1 MWIWEQKN
9 WPNFTYDL
17 SRHQGLLDRLIASSK
32 EIFGRIEALP
42 SEAQSD
48 ALIDLVV
55 SEAIRTSFIEGQD
68 LDRVSVRASVRH
80 LAGLSKVKPLTKDQR
95 TNGISALLLD
105 VVKRWDQPLSD
116 EILCAWQSEIV
127 SGLSLSLITSGDYRF
142 DDVVIGS
149 TALGNDRVFFQA
161 PPPDRVE
168 SEMAEFL
175 KWYNDDVKKN
185 NDQSNEERLGLHII
199 RAGIAHLWFE
209 TIHPFDDGNGRV
221 GRAIADHALSQAFGH
236 PIISGLSTAIT
247 QNKVSRKRYYDELEK
262 AQTGDL
268 DIDNWLSY
276 FITVVSEAQSYSK
289 QVLDFVIAKT
299 RYYESYRDQLNERQN
314 KVIARMFDE
323 GVSGF
328 EGGISAKKY
337 MSIGG
342 CSKATAT
349 RDLKTLA
356 SIEAI
361 KPLPGAGRN
370 TSYELNLPS
379 KNQFMKVL

>member
-1 MWIWEQKN
+1 MWIWEKAG
-9 WPNFTYDL
+9 WPDFTYDL
-17 SRHQGLLDRLIASSK
+17 SRHQGALDRLVGSSN

-42 SEAQSD
+42 SESQSD

-80 LAGLSKVKPLTKDQR
+80 LAGLSSVKPLTKDHR
-95 TNGISALLLD
+95 VNGISSLLLD
-105 VVKRWDQPLSD
+105 VIKRWDQPLSD

-127 SGLSLSLITSGDYRF
+127 SKLSLSLITSGDYRF

-149 TALGNDRVFFQA
+149 TVVGNDRIFFQA

-168 SEMAEFL
+168 HEMTGFL
-175 KWYNDDVKKN
+175 RWYNEDLN
-185 NDQSNEERLGLHII
+185 RTNAQSSEERLGLCII

-262 AQTGDL
+262 AQTGNL

-276 FITVVSEAQSYSK
+276 FITVVSEAQAYSK

-299 RYYESYRDQLNERQN
+299 RYYESYRGQLNERQN

-349 RDLKTLA
+349 RDLQTLV

-361 KPLPGAGRN
+361 KPLPGVGRN
-370 TSYELNLPS
+370 TSYELSLPS
-379 KNQFMKVL
+379 KDQFIKIL

>member
-1 MWIWEQKN
+1 VLYYRLMWIWEKKG

-17 SRHQGLLDRLIASSK
+17 SRHQGALDRLIVSSK

-68 LDRVSVRASVRH
+68 LDRVSVRASVKH
-80 LAGLSKVKPLTKDQR
+80 LAGLSSVKPLTKDQR
-95 TNGISALLLD
+95 ANGISALLLD
-105 VVKRWDQPLSD
+105 VIKRWNQPLSD

-127 SGLSLSLITSGDYRF
+127 SGLSLSLVTSGDYRF

-149 TALGNDRVFFQA
+149 TVVGNDRVYFQA

-168 SEMAEFL
+168 LEMTDFL
-175 KWYNDDVKKN
+175 KWYNKN
-185 NDQSNEERLGLHII
+185 SNEERLGLSII
-199 RAGIAHLWFE
+199 RAAIAHLWFE

-221 GRAIADHALSQAFGH
+221 GRAIADHALSQAYGH

-247 QNKVSRKRYYDELEK
+247 QNKSSRKKYYDELEK

-276 FITVVSEAQSYSK
+276 FITVVSEAQAYSK

-314 KVIARMFDE
+314 KVITRMFDE
-323 GVSGF
+323 GVNGF

-337 MSIGG
+337 MRIGD

-349 RDLKTLA
+349 RDLKILA

-379 KNQFMKVL
+379 KDQFLKVL

>member
-1 MWIWEQKN
+1 MLYYRLMWIWEKKD

-17 SRHQGLLDRLIASSK
+17 SRHQGALDRLVTSSK

-48 ALIDLVV
+48 ALIDMVV

-68 LDRVSVRASVRH
+68 LDRVSVRASVRY

-95 TNGISALLLD
+95 ANGISALLLD
-105 VVKRWDQPLSD
+105 VIKRWNQPLSD

-127 SGLSLSLITSGDYRF
+127 SGLSLSLIASGDYRF

-149 TALGNDRVFFQA
+149 TVVGNDRVYFQA
-161 PPPDRVE
+161 LPPDRVE
-168 SEMAEFL
+168 HEMTDFL
-175 KWYNDDVKKN
+175 KWYNEN
-185 NDQSNEERLGLHII
+185 SNEERLGLSII

-247 QNKVSRKRYYDELEK
+247 QNKSSRKKYYDELEK

-276 FITVVSEAQSYSK
+276 FITVVSEAQAYSK

-299 RYYESYRDQLNERQN
+299 RYYESYREHLNERQN

-337 MSIGG
+337 MRIGD
-342 CSKATAT
+342 CAKATAT
-349 RDLKTLA
+349 RDLQTLV

-370 TSYELNLPS
+370 TSYELNLPT
-379 KNQFMKVL
+379 KDQFLKIL

>member
-1 MWIWEQKN
+1 MLYYRLMWIWEKKG

-17 SRHQGLLDRLIASSK
+17 SRHQGALDRLIVSSK

-68 LDRVSVRASVRH
+68 LDRVSVRASVKH
-80 LAGLSKVKPLTKDQR
+80 LAGLSSVKPLTKDQR
-95 TNGISALLLD
+95 ANGISALLLD
-105 VVKRWDQPLSD
+105 VIKRWNQPLSD

-127 SGLSLSLITSGDYRF
+127 SGLSLSLVTSGDYRF

-149 TALGNDRVFFQA
+149 TVVGNDRVYFQA

-168 SEMAEFL
+168 LEMTDFL
-175 KWYNDDVKKN
+175 KWYNKN
-185 NDQSNEERLGLHII
+185 SNEERLGLSII
-199 RAGIAHLWFE
+199 RAAIAHLWFE

-221 GRAIADHALSQAFGH
+221 GRAIADHALSQAYGH

-247 QNKVSRKRYYDELEK
+247 QNKSSRKKYYDELEK

-276 FITVVSEAQSYSK
+276 FITVVSEAQAYSK

-299 RYYESYRDQLNERQN
+299 RYYESYRDQLNERQT
-314 KVIARMFDE
+314 KVITRMFDE
-323 GVSGF
+323 GVNGF

-337 MSIGG
+337 MRIGD

-349 RDLKTLA
+349 RDLKILA

-379 KNQFMKVL
+379 KDQFLKVL

>member
-1 MWIWEQKN
+1 MLYYRLMWIWEKKG

-17 SRHQGLLDRLIASSK
+17 SRHQGALDRLIVSSK

-68 LDRVSVRASVRH
+68 LDRVSVRASVKH
-80 LAGLSKVKPLTKDQR
+80 LAGLSSVKPLTKDQR
-95 TNGISALLLD
+95 ANGISALLLD
-105 VVKRWDQPLSD
+105 VIKRWNQPLSD

-127 SGLSLSLITSGDYRF
+127 SGLSLSLVTSGDYRF

-149 TALGNDRVFFQA
+149 TVVGNDRVYFQA

-168 SEMAEFL
+168 LEMTDFL
-175 KWYNDDVKKN
+175 KWYNKN
-185 NDQSNEERLGLHII
+185 SNEERLGLSII
-199 RAGIAHLWFE
+199 RAAIAHLWFE

-221 GRAIADHALSQAFGH
+221 GRAIADHALSQAYGH

-247 QNKVSRKRYYDELEK
+247 QNKSSRKKYYDELEK

-276 FITVVSEAQSYSK
+276 FITVVSEAQAYSK

-314 KVIARMFDE
+314 KVITRMFDE
-323 GVSGF
+323 GVNGF

-337 MSIGG
+337 MRIGD

-349 RDLKTLA
+349 RDLKILA

-379 KNQFMKVL
+379 KDQFLKVL

>member
-1 MWIWEQKN
+1 MWIWEKAG
-9 WPNFTYDL
+9 WPDFTYDL
-17 SRHQGLLDRLIASSK
+17 SRHQGALDRLVGSSN

-42 SEAQSD
+42 SESQSD

-80 LAGLSKVKPLTKDQR
+80 LAGLSSVKPLTKDHR
-95 TNGISALLLD
+95 VNGISSLLLD
-105 VVKRWDQPLSD
+105 VIKRWDQPLSD

-127 SGLSLSLITSGDYRF
+127 SKLSLSLITSGDYRF

-149 TALGNDRVFFQA
+149 TVVGNDRIFFQA

-168 SEMAEFL
+168 HEMTGFL
-175 KWYNDDVKKN
+175 RWYNEDLN
-185 NDQSNEERLGLHII
+185 RTNAQSSEERLGLCII

-262 AQTGDL
+262 AQTGNL
-268 DIDNWLSY
+268 NIDNWLSY
-276 FITVVSEAQSYSK
+276 FITVVSEAQAYSK

-299 RYYESYRDQLNERQN
+299 RYYESYRGQLNERQN

-323 GVSGF
+323 GVSRF

-349 RDLKTLA
+349 RDLQTLV
-356 SIEAI
+356 SIKAI
-361 KPLPGAGRN
+361 KPLPGVGRN
-370 TSYELNLPS
+370 TSYELSLPS
-379 KNQFMKVL
+379 KDQFIKIL

>member
-1 MWIWEQKN
+1 M
-9 WPNFTYDL
+9 
-17 SRHQGLLDRLIASSK
+17 SRIYYIIGSCGYGNKKIGQI
-32 EIFGRIEALP
+32 LP
-42 SEAQSD
+42 MTF
-48 ALIDLVV
+48 LG
-55 SEAIRTSFIEGQD
+55 IRVH
-68 LDRVSVRASVRH
+68 LMH

-105 VVKRWDQPLSD
+105 VIKRWEQPLSD
-116 EILCAWQSEIV
+116 EILCTWQSEIV

-149 TALGNDRVFFQA
+149 TAVGNDRVFFQA

-175 KWYNDDVKKN
+175 NWYNDDLKKN
-185 NDQSNEERLGLHII
+185 KDQSNEKRLGLHII

-221 GRAIADHALSQAFGH
+221 GRAIADHALSQAFGN